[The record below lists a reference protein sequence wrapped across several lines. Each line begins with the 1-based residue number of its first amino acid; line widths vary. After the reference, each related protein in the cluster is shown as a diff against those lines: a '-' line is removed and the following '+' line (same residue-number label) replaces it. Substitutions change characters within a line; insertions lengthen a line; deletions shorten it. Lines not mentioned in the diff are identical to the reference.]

1 MTKRTIE
8 VTSPYDG
15 RPLGEVPAHD
25 AEHVHRSV
33 GIAHETLR
41 AGPLPEHERA
51 EVLERAV
58 GLLSERAEQFA
69 QSISAEA
76 GKPITIARGEVERA
90 QDTLRY
96 AAIEARTLAGQVVPM
111 SGTAAGAA
119 TFGVTLRRPVGVVA
133 AITPFNF
140 PLNLVCHKLAPAI
153 AAGCPVVHK
162 PASATPLTSVL
173 LHELLHDAGLAD
185 EHLHLVT
192 GGGGEVGDALV
203 VDPRIRH
210 VSFTGSSEVGW
221 QLPKRAHRARV
232 SLELGNS
239 TPLVVFADADL
250 DAAVDAAATFG
261 YAFAGQSCIAVQRLL
276 VERSAYDDVLE
287 RMTEAVRDVRFG
299 DPADEDVSCGPV
311 IDEGARDTILE
322 KVRAATSAGARLV
335 VGGDHDGNIVEPI
348 LLADVDP
355 VLDVSC
361 SEVFGPV
368 VVMTPFDD
376 EAHAVALAN
385 GTPYGLQGGVYT
397 ADLARA
403 LRMAGCMEFGGVTIN
418 MPPTFRSDQMPY
430 GGTKES
436 GNTKEGPAWAVREL
450 TEERLVLLARG

>member
-1 MTKRTIE
+1 MTKQIE

-15 RPLGEVPAHD
+15 RTLGEVPSHD
-25 AEHVHRSV
+25 AEHVQREI
-33 GIAHETLR
+33 GIAAAALR
-41 AGPLPEHERA
+41 GGPRVEHERA

-58 GLLSERAEQFA
+58 VLLAERAEQFA
-69 QSISAEA
+69 RSICDEA

-96 AAIEARTLAGQVVPM
+96 AAIEARTMAGEVVPM
-111 SGTAAGAA
+111 RSTAAGAG

-173 LHELLHDAGLAD
+173 LHELLRDAGQPEDQLR
-185 EHLHLVT
+185 LVT
-192 GGGGEVGDALV
+192 GGGREVGDALV

-221 QLPKRAHRARV
+221 QLGKRAHRARV

-239 TPLVVFADADL
+239 TPLVAFADADL
-250 DAAVDAAATFG
+250 DAVVAAASKFG
-261 YAFAGQSCIAVQRLL
+261 YAYAGQSCIAVQRLL
-276 VERSAYDDVLE
+276 VERSVYDEVVE
-287 RMTEAVRDVRFG
+287 RMAAAVREVAFG
-299 DPADEDVSCGPV
+299 DPADEDVVSGPV
-311 IDEGARDTILE
+311 IDDGARDEVLG
-322 KVRAATSAGARLV
+322 KVRAATDAGARLV
-335 VGGDHDGNIVEPI
+335 AGGDHDGNVIEPV

-355 VLDVSC
+355 ALDVSRT
-361 SEVFGPV
+361 ELFGPG

-376 EAHAVALAN
+376 EAHAIELAN
-385 GTPYGLQGGVYT
+385 GTPYGLQAGVFT
-397 ADLARA
+397 RDVGRA
-403 LRMAGCMEFGGVTIN
+403 LRLAESLEFGGVTVN
-418 MPPTFRSDQMPY
+418 VPPTFRTDQMPY

-436 GNTKEGPAWAVREL
+436 GNTKEGPRWAVREL
-450 TEERLVLLARG
+450 TEERLVLIGRD

>member
-1 MTKRTIE
+1 M
-8 VTSPYDG
+8 
-15 RPLGEVPAHD
+15 
-25 AEHVHRSV
+25 
-33 GIAHETLR
+33 
-41 AGPLPEHERA
+41 
-51 EVLERAV
+51 
-58 GLLSERAEQFA
+58 LLQDRAEQFA
-69 QSISAEA
+69 QSISDEA
-76 GKPITIARGEVERA
+76 GKPIAIARGEVDRA

-96 AAIEARTLAGQVVPM
+96 AAIEARTLTGQVVPM
-111 SGTAAGAA
+111 AGTAAGSGAV
-119 TFGVTLRRPVGVVA
+119 GITLRRPVGVVA

-173 LHELLHDAGLAD
+173 LHELLLEAGQPEDQLR
-185 EHLHLVT
+185 LVT

-210 VSFTGSSEVGW
+210 VSFTGSSDVGW

-250 DAAVDAAATFG
+250 DAAVDAAARFG

-276 VERSAYDDVLE
+276 VERSAYEDVVE
-287 RMTEAVRDVRFG
+287 RMTVAVATVRFG
-299 DPADEDVSCGPV
+299 DPADDAVACGPV
-311 IDEGARDTILE
+311 IDERSRDAVLA
-322 KVRAATSAGARLV
+322 KVRDATSAGARLL
-335 VGGDHDGNIVEPI
+335 VGGDHDGNVIEPI

-361 SEVFGPV
+361 TELFGPV
-368 VVMTPFDD
+368 VVMTPFDTEED
-376 EAHAVALAN
+376 AVALAN
-385 GTPYGLQGGVYT
+385 GTPYGLQAGAYT
-397 ADLARA
+397 SDVGRA
-403 LRMAGCMEFGGVTIN
+403 LRMAGRLEFGGVTIN
-418 MPPTFRSDQMPY
+418 VPPTFRTDQMPY

-436 GNTKEGPAWAVREL
+436 GNTKEGPRWAVRDL
-450 TEERLVLLARG
+450 TEERLVLLATR